1 MATGLECCAAS
12 CLTRYLCC
20 SRTSKCCGGDDEEQ
34 SRSSSITLTI
44 QNLCNRI
51 ICCDRCNC
59 FQHSETNINVGGN
72 YHQAAPHHIEQS
84 QPKPL
89 DMGEKS
95 VVVTRDTE
103 NSKEVW
109 VADV

>member
-12 CLTRYLCC
+12 CLTHYLCC

-34 SRSSSITLTI
+34 RRANSITLTI

-59 FQHSETNINVGGN
+59 FQHSETNIHVAGN
-72 YHQAAPHHIEQS
+72 YQQNAPHHVEQN
-84 QPKPL
+84 QPKAL
-89 DMGEKS
+89 NMKDES
-95 VVVTRDTE
+95 VVDQSGS
-103 NSKEVW
+103 NNKAPACIDEV
-109 VADV
+109 